1 MNEGIFIAA
10 SGGMKQQRKLEVLSN
25 NLANVNTPGFK
36 KNRMT
41 FTEVISPFKKDSALG
56 IITSGFSRPEFSS
69 NDVSYVA
76 ISGFTTDF
84 SQGVLTNTGNSFDL
98 ALEGDGFFAVA
109 TNEGIRYTRTGNF
122 TLDDQGQIVNKQG
135 QSFLDINDKPIF
147 LPPDASSEIT
157 VGDEGTLSFST
168 EGSSQSI
175 GQFKLVR
182 FSDKSQLV
190 KEGNGLFH
198 LSDPGVVEEV
208 PGNLK
213 ILQGFVETSNV
224 NLVEEMVAMIDSVRT
239 FEAYQKLIQSIDE
252 ADNQS
257 VNTIARV
264 A

>member
-10 SGGMKQQRKLEVLSN
+10 SGGIKQQRKMEVLSN

-36 KNRMT
+36 KNGMA
-41 FTEVISPFKKDSALG
+41 FSEVISPFKKDGGSG
-56 IITSGFSRPEFSS
+56 IITSGFSRPEFSN
-69 NDVSYVA
+69 NDASYVV

-84 SQGVLTNTGNSFDL
+84 SQGVLINTGNSFDL
-98 ALEGDGFFAVA
+98 ALEGDGLFAVA
-109 TNEGIRYTRTGNF
+109 TNEGTRYTRTGNF

-135 QSFLDINDKPIF
+135 QAFLDINNKPIF
-147 LPPDASSEIT
+147 LPPDAGELT

-168 EGSSQSI
+168 DGISQPI

-198 LSDPGVVEEV
+198 LSNPGVPEEV
-208 PGNLK
+208 PANIK
-213 ILQGFVETSNV
+213 VFQGFVEASNV
-224 NLVEEMVAMIDSVRT
+224 NVVEEMVAMIESVRT

-257 VNTIARV
+257 VNNIARV